1 MWGLDPLVAVVI
13 MTGAGKEVR
22 RLPWLGSG
30 KENIWLGRATVQ
42 V

>member
-1 MWGLDPLVAVVI
+1 MWGLDPPVAVVI

-22 RLPWLGSG
+22 WLSWLGSG
-30 KENIWLGRATVQ
+30 KENTWLGWATVQ